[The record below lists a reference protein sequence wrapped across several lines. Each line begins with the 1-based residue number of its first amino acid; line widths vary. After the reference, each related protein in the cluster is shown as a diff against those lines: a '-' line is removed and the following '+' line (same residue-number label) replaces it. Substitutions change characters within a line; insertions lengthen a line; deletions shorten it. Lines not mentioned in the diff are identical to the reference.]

1 MDKNTVM
8 LVLCRRVI
16 AGLLVEAIQ
25 KRIDMEAFGLY
36 EYNKAKNMAELRKP
50 KIALVEVPERHGFP
64 VQYVLD
70 VCKDI
75 QEASPGCK
83 IILICPENNEESVE
97 ATLKAKKEGEI
108 DDFLFYDLS
117 VDYLVAKL
125 ETLVPQ

>member
-25 KRIDMEAFGLY
+25 KRIDMEVFGLY

-50 KIALVEVPERHGFP
+50 KIALVEIPERHGFP

>member
-1 MDKNTVM
+1 M

-25 KRIDMEAFGLY
+25 KRIDMEVFGLY

-50 KIALVEVPERHGFP
+50 KIALVEIPERHGFP